1 MNRHF
6 LSRFSTLFGRTASQ
20 LAALLAAAT
29 LAACGGGEGVIGS
42 GGTGS
47 PLGMAEGTVNGFGSV
62 IVDGQVFDDRSAP
75 VVTEVAPG
83 VDAIAEVKL
92 GDRVSVAYETPGV
105 ASVVRVEAALVGSV
119 DSAGA
124 PGRFLVLGQ
133 AVAVNED
140 GAAGPITQFGG
151 GYAQAA
157 DLRAGDAVEVHG
169 LLVRLGG
176 TVQIQA
182 TRIDRRAALPAY
194 VRVSGIVGALQTG
207 ATTRFTLGALTVD
220 ASAAAVLPSGTALAN
235 GQAVTVLALPASFTA
250 PAPGA
255 WRLQAA
261 QIRIRELED
270 DDDGL
275 EDSVS
280 GSVSNLDAVAKTFLL
295 GSQRVEYAAAT
306 LSPAG
311 WSPAEGQYV
320 LVRGVASADGS
331 LVAASVALRDTGSQS
346 EAELHGNI
354 TGYDAAT
361 GRFNVRGVAVDAST
375 AALEGCPVS
384 GLANGLY
391 VEIEGAMSSN
401 GVIARE
407 LHCGDEPEDAEVER
421 EGVAG
426 GVDIAAQTFAL
437 ATEHDGAVAVRWTD
451 TTYFGGLTP
460 ATLAG
465 AKVKVEGVFVDG
477 VLVARKVKGED

>member
-119 DSAGA
+119 DSVSA

-133 AVAVNED
+133 SVAVNED

-169 LLVRLGG
+169 LLVHLGG

-320 LVRGVASADGS
+320 LVR
-331 LVAASVALRDTGSQS
+331 
-346 EAELHGNI
+346 EI
-354 TGYDAAT
+354 
-361 GRFNVRGVAVDAST
+361 GRAHV
-375 AALEGCPVS
+375 
-384 GLANGLY
+384 
-391 VEIEGAMSSN
+391 
-401 GVIARE
+401 
-407 LHCGDEPEDAEVER
+407 
-421 EGVAG
+421 
-426 GVDIAAQTFAL
+426 
-437 ATEHDGAVAVRWTD
+437 
-451 TTYFGGLTP
+451 
-460 ATLAG
+460 
-465 AKVKVEGVFVDG
+465 
-477 VLVARKVKGED
+477 